1 MKKVTIIEPV
11 VDEHKKL
18 LRTACYARVSS
29 DSAEQLN
36 SFESQVRF
44 FKSYANDI
52 PNAYL
57 VKIYTDEGITG
68 TSQLKRDGF
77 NEMIDACRNNLIDR
91 IITKSIS
98 RFGRNMTETL
108 KVLRELKAF
117 GVSVHFLT
125 ENIDTAQMG
134 SEMMLAVYSI
144 CAEMESKM
152 LAYNQRWGF
161 RTRAKEGIYNQPHLP
176 FGYYRSNG
184 EITINKAEASIVEKI
199 FRMYVDDDKSTID
212 IARYLNSVNA
222 GNKKW
227 NRNTVSIIL
236 KNERYCGDM
245 LLQKKYTPEVFPFKL
260 LRNKG
265 DLPQYYVFDVFPKI
279 IERELYQS
287 AVSKLE
293 SKKKKFNKN
302 QVGENN
308 KYIYTSRIICKE
320 CSCCFKRRILRGKE
334 YWSCKNHVDS
344 ADKCSIKMIA
354 EDELDEAFLKIMY
367 KLKDNLYVLES
378 YKDNMQKMGLD
389 DESTQ
394 QLNAIESEL
403 TMISREREKLLRLH
417 QRKLIDLQNYKKKD
431 NELLM
436 DKSLMEFEKS
446 KIAERT
452 YKRYE
457 VLETKLMIDCLMSV
471 NDLEYIDEDVFNVL
485 IDHLIIGKK
494 KIKFVLKNDLILTV
508 EREVYS
514 HGCSNKCKT
523 GLPS

>member
-1 MKKVTIIEPV
+1 MKKVTIIEPI

-18 LRTACYARVSS
+18 IKTACYARVSS
-29 DSAEQLN
+29 DSDEQLN

-44 FKSYANDI
+44 FESYTNDI

-68 TSQLKRDGF
+68 TSRLKRDGF
-77 NEMIDACRNNLIDR
+77 NEMIDACRSGLIDR

-108 KVLRELKAF
+108 KVLRELKAL
-117 GVSVHFLT
+117 GVSVYFLT

-134 SEMMLAVYSI
+134 SEMMLAVYSL

-161 RTRAKEGIYNQPHLP
+161 RTRAKEGIYNQPKLP
-176 FGYYRSNG
+176 YGYYRSNG
-184 EITINKAEASIVEKI
+184 EITINQDEAMIVEKI
-199 FRMYVDDDKSTID
+199 FKMYVDDDKSTIH
-212 IARYLNSVNA
+212 ISRYLNSVNT

-227 NRNTVSIIL
+227 NRNTISIIL

-279 IERELYQS
+279 IERELYQK
-287 AVSKLE
+287 ANAKLE
-293 SKKKKFNKN
+293 SKKQKFNKN
-302 QVGENN
+302 QTNENN
-308 KYIYTSRIICKE
+308 KYIYTSKIICEE
-320 CSCCFKRRILRGKE
+320 CGCYFKRRILRGKE

-344 ADKCSIKMIA
+344 ADKCSVKMISG
-354 EDELDEAFLKIMY
+354 EELNEAFLRVTY

-378 YKDNMQKMGLD
+378 YKDNIQKMGLD
-389 DESTQ
+389 EESIQ
-394 QLNAIESEL
+394 QFNIIESEL
-403 TMISREREKLLRLH
+403 TMIGREREKLLRLY
-417 QRKLIDLQNYKKKD
+417 QRKLIDVPNYKRKD

-446 KIAERT
+446 KITEKT

-471 NDLEYIDEDVFNVL
+471 NNLECLDEDVFNAL
-485 IDHLIIGKK
+485 IDHLVIGEKY
-494 KIKFVLKNDLILTV
+494 IKFILKNDLMLTV
-508 EREVYS
+508 EREGYK
-514 HGCSNKCKT
+514 HGCNNKCNRK
-523 GLPS
+523 LPS

>member
-11 VDEHKKL
+11 VDEHKMK
-18 LRTACYARVSS
+18 RIACYARVSS
-29 DSAEQLN
+29 DSDEQLN

-44 FKSYANDI
+44 FESYTNDI
-52 PNAYL
+52 PNAHL

-68 TSQLKRDGF
+68 TSQLKRNGF
-77 NEMIDACRNNLIDR
+77 NEMISACRNGLIDR

-98 RFGRNMTETL
+98 RFGRNMTEAL
-108 KVLRELKAF
+108 KVLRELKAL

-144 CAEMESKM
+144 CAEIESKM

-176 FGYYRSNG
+176 YGYCRVDGQISVK
-184 EITINKAEASIVEKI
+184 EDEAVVVKKI
-199 FRMYVDDDKSTID
+199 FDMYLGEDKSMVAIT
-212 IARYLNSVNA
+212 RYLNSTNA
-222 GNKKW
+222 GNRKW
-227 NRNTVSIIL
+227 NKNTVSIIL

-260 LRNKG
+260 VRNKG

-279 IERELYQS
+279 IERELYQK
-287 AVSKLE
+287 AVAKIE
-293 SKKKKFNKN
+293 FQKQKYNKN
-302 QVGENN
+302 QTDENK
-308 KYIYTSRIICKE
+308 KYTLTSRIICEE
-320 CSCCFKRRILRGKE
+320 CGCYFKRRLLRGKE

-344 ADKCSIKMIA
+344 ADKCPVKMIA
-354 EDELDEAFLKIMY
+354 GEELEEAFLKIMY

-378 YKDNMQKMGLD
+378 YKDNVQKMGLD
-389 DESTQ
+389 KESIQ
-394 QLNAIESEL
+394 HLNTIESEL
-403 TMISREREKLLRLH
+403 SLINKEREKLLRLY
-417 QRKLIDLQNYKKKD
+417 QKKLVDVQNYKRKD

-436 DKSLMEFEKS
+436 NKSLMEFEKS
-446 KIAERT
+446 KIAEKT

-457 VLETKLMIDCLMSV
+457 VLETKLMIDCLV
-471 NDLEYIDEDVFNVL
+471 TIHDLEYLDEEVFNVL
-485 IDHLIIGKK
+485 VDHLIIGEKQ
-494 KIKFVLKNDLILTV
+494 IKFVLKNDLVLTI

-514 HGCSNKCKT
+514 HGCGDKCNSR
-523 GLPS
+523 LSS